1 MVDLVITGLVIPTSK
16 VVPDTQ
22 QFESGATIT
31 SGQMVYLDAA
41 AGKVA
46 KLADSDTG
54 TAAPA
59 ETIGIAVNDAGIGE
73 MVGVALASNNQSV
86 TFASAILTKGTVY
99 YLSNTAGGVCP
110 FADLG
115 SADYV
120 TLVGV
125 ATSTTVLRLLC
136 IATGITI

>member
-1 MVDLVITGLVIPTSK
+1 MVDLVITGLVIPASYNPPELRTY
-16 VVPDTQ
+16 
-22 QFESGATIT
+22 ESASTIT
-31 SGQMVYLDAA
+31 SGQMVYLAA
-41 AGKVA
+41 ANGNKA
-46 KLADSDTG
+46 TLADSDTG

-59 ETIGIAVNDAGIGE
+59 EAIGIACTDSGIGE
-73 MVGVALASNNQSV
+73 PVSVALFGNTV

-99 YLSNTAGGVCP
+99 YLSNTAGGICP

-115 SADYV
+115 AADYV

-125 ATSTTVLRLLC
+125 ATSTTVMRLLC